1 LTAPTTSNGGP
12 TLLIYIEV
20 KVFTKDEDKVAK
32 WENRQDQACGL
43 IGISISLDLR
53 FHIVEL
59 DTPDEAMK

>member
-1 LTAPTTSNGGP
+1 MTAPTTSNGGP

-32 WENRQDQACGL
+32 WENMQDQACGL